1 MHLSQYNGKTLSEV
15 RNALIKQGVKPEE
28 RQRLLDEL
36 RAYRSKVKSQNAQS
50 RHFRSVWHSY
60 SKPLS
65 DEIQSVRV
73 AMHYKGTVKR
83 TLVLVEYR
91 ELLDELMNLFQ
102 GFAEGTRSP
111 KEIAVRNGI
120 PNDGE
125 HWTDWIPMQEK
136 EKLAE
141 AFASCRIPGRKMYVP
156 FVRDV
161 KQSVGHGVPREDKTE
176 HGRGDADHHADAG
189 VNVHPSSN
197 SVGT

>member
-1 MHLSQYNGKTLSEV
+1 MHYSQYDGKTLAQV
-15 RNALIKQGVKPEE
+15 RNTLIKQGMKPEA
-28 RQRLLDEL
+28 RHQLLDEL
-36 RAYRSKVKSQNAQS
+36 RAYRSKVKAQNAQS
-50 RHFRSVWHSY
+50 RHFRTVWRSY
-60 SKPLS
+60 STPLM
-65 DEIQSVRV
+65 DEIQRVRV

-83 TLVLVEYR
+83 TLVLLEYR
-91 ELLDELMNLFQ
+91 ELLDELLNLFQ

-141 AFASCRIPGRKMYVP
+141 AFASCRLPGRKMYVP
-156 FVRDV
+156 FSRVSTAQRGNSHG
-161 KQSVGHGVPREDKTE
+161 KSLENTGVGF
-176 HGRGDADHHADAG
+176 ADHHADTG

>member
-50 RHFRSVWHSY
+50 HHFRTVWRSY
-60 SKPLS
+60 SKPLM
-65 DEIQSVRV
+65 DEIQRVRV

-91 ELLDELMNLFQ
+91 ELLDELLYLFQ

-111 KEIAVRNGI
+111 KEIAIRNNL

-136 EKLAE
+136 ERMAE

-156 FVRDV
+156 FSRVSTAQRGNSHGNSPENMDV
-161 KQSVGHGVPREDKTE
+161 GF
-176 HGRGDADHHADAG
+176 ADHHADAG
-189 VNVHPSSN
+189 VNIHPSSN